1 VTLLFIKTR
10 HIAVHNGRIG
20 DTMGAIT
27 VCCNATPLSAALVC
41 RGIGYWPVLIWTA
54 RHEQPFVV
62 FLPREMAMLGKIVM
76 TLLAFSSA
84 ALAQQ
89 QQCQLECTLLN
100 KVGKLKSQKAATIWM
115 LSNALW

>member
-1 VTLLFIKTR
+1 VTKHR
-10 HIAVHNGRIG
+10 DR
-20 DTMGAIT
+20 
-27 VCCNATPLSAALVC
+27 TPLPAALVC

-89 QQCQLECTLLN
+89 QQCQLECTLVKQSGEA
-100 KVGKLKSQKAATIWM
+100 KVTKSTIWM